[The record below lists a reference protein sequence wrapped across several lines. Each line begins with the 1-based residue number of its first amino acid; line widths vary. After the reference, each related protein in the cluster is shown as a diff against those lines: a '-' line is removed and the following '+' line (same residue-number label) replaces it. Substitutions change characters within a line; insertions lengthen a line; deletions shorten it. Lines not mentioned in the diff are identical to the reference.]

1 MADNSRTVNE
11 VILIVDDDASL
22 LKLIRD
28 TLDARGYTVRAVP
41 NGAEAIQSLGG
52 PLPDLMLLDLILP
65 DMDGLEVCRHARQFT
80 TLPIV
85 VLSAVGDEKRKVE
98 ALDLGADD
106 YLTKP
111 FGMNELLARIR
122 AALRRSRPPKGAE
135 RDGPIVVGDLVIDA
149 GKRLVSMAGQ
159 EVGLTPTEFNL
170 LCQLATK
177 PGQAFTHQT
186 LLQQVWGREYF
197 DESEYLHVYVGR
209 LRRKIEPDPGR
220 PMYIITI
227 PGVGYKLREP

>member
-1 MADNSRTVNE
+1 MSD
-11 VILIVDDDASL
+11 VILIVDDDTGL

-28 TLDARGYTVRAVP
+28 TLDGRGYTVQTVPTGGEAVK
-41 NGAEAIQSLGG
+41 ALSDA
-52 PLPDLMLLDLILP
+52 LPDLMLLDLILP
-65 DMDGLEVCRHARQFT
+65 DMDGLEVCKHARQFT
-80 TLPIV
+80 QLPII

-122 AALRRSRPPKGAE
+122 AALRRSRPPKDSGSDA
-135 RDGPIVVGDLVIDA
+135 VTMVGDLKIDA
-149 GKRLVSMAGQ
+149 GRRQVTMGERDVA
-159 EVGLTPTEFNL
+159 LTPTEFNL
-170 LCQLATK
+170 LCQLAGS

-209 LRRKIEPDPGR
+209 LRRKIEPDPGH
-220 PMYIITI
+220 PVYILTI
-227 PGVGYKLREP
+227 PGVGYKLREA

>member
-1 MADNSRTVNE
+1 MSE
-11 VILIVDDDASL
+11 VILIVDDDISL

-28 TLDARGYTVRAVP
+28 TLDARGYMVRAVP
-41 NGAEAIQSLGG
+41 TGTEALQLLTGT
-52 PLPDLMLLDLILP
+52 LPDLMLLDLMLP
-65 DMDGLEVCRHARQFT
+65 DMDGLEVCRNARQFT
-80 TLPIV
+80 MLPII
-85 VLSAVGDEKRKVE
+85 VLSAVGEEKRKVE

-122 AALRRSRPPKGAE
+122 AALRRSRPVKGVGS
-135 RDGPIVVGDLVIDA
+135 DGPIIVGDLRIDA
-149 GKRLVSMAGQ
+149 GRRQVAIGDR

-170 LCQLATK
+170 LCQLAAS

-209 LRRKIEPDPGR
+209 LRRKIEPDPAR
-220 PMYIITI
+220 PAYILTI